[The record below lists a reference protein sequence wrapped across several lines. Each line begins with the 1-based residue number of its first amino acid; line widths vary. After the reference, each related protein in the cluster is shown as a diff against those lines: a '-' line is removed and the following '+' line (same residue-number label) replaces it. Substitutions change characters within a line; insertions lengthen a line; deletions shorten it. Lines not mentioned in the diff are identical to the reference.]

1 MLEEKGI
8 RYYIET
14 PKFKGRNVP
23 ITEIAKAINKD
34 VKFVRA
40 GILQGFLK
48 FGVAVKVENSD
59 TYSYY
64 CSDRK
69 VWEETGYFDPSK

>member
-1 MLEEKGI
+1 MKDNGI
-8 RYYIET
+8 KYYIET
-14 PKFKGRNVP
+14 PEFTGRNVP

-34 VKFVRA
+34 VKFVRT
-40 GILQGFLK
+40 GIIQGFLK
-48 FGVAVKVENSD
+48 FGVAVKAEDSE

-69 VWEETGYFDPSK
+69 VWEETGYFKTLK